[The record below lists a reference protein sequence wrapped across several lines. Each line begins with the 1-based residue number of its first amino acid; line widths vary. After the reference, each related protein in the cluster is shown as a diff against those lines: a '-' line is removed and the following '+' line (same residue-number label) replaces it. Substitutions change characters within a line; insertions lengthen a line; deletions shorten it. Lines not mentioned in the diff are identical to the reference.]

1 MSSARGAGGT
11 GEDAASEAQ
20 VDALLTTVRVRV
32 PACRAH
38 ASALVV
44 LTPTLTLAPPPPPS
58 SGTRAMKER
67 LRSE

>member
-1 MSSARGAGGT
+1 MLSARGAGGT

-44 LTPTLTLAPPPPPS
+44 LTLTLAPPPPPS
-58 SGTRAMKER
+58 SGTRAIKER